1 MTTATPTDLHF
12 HLAPWLQDAIRQ
24 AVPLGGYSRL
34 RVRLRGNTLHILCE
48 TSCPTEK
55 EEITQAILRSMRRQ
69 PPAVQLLEPT
79 PAVTIHRL
87 IVYGRLRQEKKS
99 LWLSLISLG
108 QSPTSPTQGTFQLNR
123 KNQARLGY
131 PQAIA
136 QYLSQNLSQLGISIQ
151 VETQTLANTAPHQG
165 QQRLW
170 ITCECDY
177 SPDYG
182 LLTESLVQRL
192 RELEIKGFR
201 DGAIRCQIR
210 GEEKPEWL
218 LWVDLTPPDVM
229 LRQWGQWGDPEAI
242 AQILTQAF
250 QSHPL
255 TIRAQ
260 VTDTVLSLECLLAP
274 NISLAQP
281 RILKTIQAILDTL
294 APQGLHRAIIR
305 AKSAPQNDELW
316 HSEWQ
321 LPGGDQGAHHDSPQ
335 QLAQQGDLE
344 AWRFLLQRCLNP
356 DLTRRLAT
364 GGIHITLRQKDDT
377 LYIMTEAIACPPQ
390 MATLKAIAALFRGL
404 EPHPFTR
411 LKVYGRRSGQS
422 KALWQQSLKFN
433 TVAPAN
439 APSQTATEPTFAPV
453 ETIPSPSPLERFN
466 QCARNLLQRSRLW
479 QPAPDNSG
487 LVLHQGEPGQGAFS
501 LQRRWRVACL
511 WLIGGIV
518 VTAQTDWL
526 AGQWLR
532 RDLAP
537 SQSVPM
543 SQADP
548 ATRSEILDAQLP
560 ATNWQTTAPK
570 AIAPPLTS
578 LYPSFDNPLLDE
590 KLALYQE
597 RIAKNGVP
605 DILIIGSSRALRGLD
620 PLALQ
625 TALTEKGYPPLDIF
639 NFGING
645 ATVQIFDLLLRQ
657 ILPPEQLPRLI
668 ILADGARAFNSGR
681 QDLTYELMTR
691 SPGFQALEAGT
702 FSQLLSQDLP
712 KRQTPTF
719 VFPDLEQ
726 IATQWLGTASQV
738 YDQRQLLKE
747 RLFAQTLAPLHTW
760 TSTAEAASPMA
771 AAESGQQ
778 AQGFNLDGFL
788 PLERRFIPKTYY
800 QNHTQV
806 TGNYDGDYAAFNLR
820 GTQHE
825 TFLEL
830 LSHLDSH
837 QIHLVFL
844 NQPLTDY
851 YLDPV
856 RLDYERQFRQ
866 YFRQLA
872 NRDKLDFVDF
882 VHQQAWQG
890 RYEWFSDPSH
900 LNQFGAAQVAQELAK
915 ISTIPWPK
923 GVSD

>member
-1 MTTATPTDLHF
+1 MTTATSTDLHF
-12 HLAPWLQDAIRQ
+12 HLAPWLQDAIRL
-24 AVPLGGYSRL
+24 AVPLGGYLRL

-55 EEITQAILRSMRRQ
+55 EEITQAILRRMRRQ
-69 PPAVQLLEPT
+69 PPPVQLLEPT
-79 PAVTIHRL
+79 PGITIHRL

-99 LWLSLISLG
+99 LWLSLIPLG
-108 QSPTSPTQGTFQLNR
+108 QSSPSSNPETFQLNR

-136 QYLSQNLSQLGISIQ
+136 QYLSQNLSQLGINIR

-242 AQILTQAF
+242 SQILTQSF
-250 QSHPL
+250 QAHPL
-255 TIRAQ
+255 TIRAA
-260 VTDTVLSLECLLAP
+260 VTDAVLSLECILAP
-274 NISLAQP
+274 NISLAQAH
-281 RILKTIQAILDTL
+281 ILKTIQDILDVL
-294 APQGLHRAIIR
+294 APQGLQRALIR
-305 AKSAPQNDELW
+305 AKSAPHNEELW
-316 HSEWQ
+316 RSEWS
-321 LPGGDQGAHHDSPQ
+321 LPGDKPGVHHDSPG

-390 MATLKAIAALFRGL
+390 MATLKAIATLFRHL
-404 EPHPFTR
+404 EPHPFSR

-433 TVAPAN
+433 TITPARTS
-439 APSQTATEPTFAPV
+439 PQTPTETALPPV
-453 ETIPSPSPLERFN
+453 ETDPSLSPLERFN
-466 QCARNLLQRSRLW
+466 QGARNLLQRSRLW
-479 QPAPDNSG
+479 QPIPDNCG
-487 LVLHQGEPGQGAFS
+487 LVLHQGESERNVFS
-501 LQRRWRVACL
+501 PQRRWRVACL
-511 WLIGGIV
+511 WLLGGIL

-532 RDLAP
+532 RDLVQP
-537 SQSVPM
+537 QPVSM
-543 SQADP
+543 SQTDP
-548 ATRSEILDAQLP
+548 ATRSEVLEAQLP
-560 ATNWQTTAPK
+560 VTNWPTTAPK

-578 LYPSFDNPLLDE
+578 PYPSFDNPLLDE

-605 DILIIGSSRALRGLD
+605 DVLIIGSSRALRGLD

-625 TALTEKGYPPLDIF
+625 MALTEKGHPPLDIF

-657 ILPPEQLPRLI
+657 ILPPEQLPQLI

-702 FSQLLSQDLP
+702 FSQLLSQDIP
-712 KRQTPTF
+712 KHQAITS
-719 VFPDLEQ
+719 VIPDLEQ
-726 IATQWLGTASQV
+726 ITTQWLGKISQV
-738 YDQRQLLKE
+738 YDQRQFFKE
-747 RLFAQTLAPLHTW
+747 RFFDQTLAPFHTW
-760 TSTAEAASPMA
+760 VSTTEAASPMTST
-771 AAESGQQ
+771 ESGQQ
-778 AQGFNLDGFL
+778 FNLDGFL
-788 PLERRFIPKTYY
+788 PLDRRFIPETYY

-830 LSHLDSH
+830 LDHFESH
-837 QIHLVFL
+837 QIHLIFL

-872 NRDKLDFVDF
+872 NRENLDFVDF

-890 RYEWFSDPSH
+890 HYEWFSDPSH

-915 ISTIPWPK
+915 VSTIPWPQST
-923 GVSD
+923 SD

>member
-1 MTTATPTDLHF
+1 MTTATSTDLHF
-12 HLAPWLQDAIRQ
+12 HLAPWLQDAIRL
-24 AVPLGGYSRL
+24 AVPLGGYLRL

-55 EEITQAILRSMRRQ
+55 EEITQAILRRMRRQ
-69 PPAVQLLEPT
+69 PPPVQLLAPT
-79 PAVTIHRL
+79 PGIAIHRL

-99 LWLSLISLG
+99 LWLSLIPLG
-108 QSPTSPTQGTFQLNR
+108 QSSPSSNPETFQLNR

-136 QYLSQNLSQLGISIQ
+136 QYLSQNLSQLGISIR

-250 QSHPL
+250 QAHPL
-255 TIRAQ
+255 TIRAA
-260 VTDTVLSLECLLAP
+260 VTDAVLSLECILAP
-274 NISLAQP
+274 NISLAQAH
-281 RILKTIQAILDTL
+281 ILKTIQDILDVL
-294 APQGLHRAIIR
+294 APQGLQRALIR
-305 AKSAPQNDELW
+305 AKSAPHNEELW
-316 HSEWQ
+316 RSEWR
-321 LPGGDQGAHHDSPQ
+321 LPGDKPGVHHDSPG

-390 MATLKAIAALFRGL
+390 MATLKAIATLFRHL
-404 EPHPFTR
+404 EPHPFSR

-433 TVAPAN
+433 TITPASTS
-439 APSQTATEPTFAPV
+439 PQTPTETALPPV
-453 ETIPSPSPLERFN
+453 ETDPSLSPLERFN
-466 QCARNLLQRSRLW
+466 QGARNLLQRSRLW
-479 QPAPDNSG
+479 QPIPDNCG
-487 LVLHQGEPGQGAFS
+487 LVLHQGESERNIFS
-501 LQRRWRVACL
+501 PQRRWRVACL
-511 WLIGGIV
+511 WLLGGIL

-532 RDLAP
+532 RDLVQP
-537 SQSVPM
+537 QSVSL
-543 SQADP
+543 SQTDP
-548 ATRSEILDAQLP
+548 ATRSEVLDAQLP
-560 ATNWQTTAPK
+560 VTNWQTTAPK

-578 LYPSFDNPLLDE
+578 PYPSFDNPLLDE
-590 KLALYQE
+590 KLALYQK

-605 DILIIGSSRALRGLD
+605 DVLIIGSSRALRGLD

-657 ILPPEQLPRLI
+657 ILPPEQLPQLI

-702 FSQLLSQDLP
+702 FSQLLSQDIP
-712 KRQTPTF
+712 KHQAITSI
-719 VFPDLEQ
+719 VPDLEQ
-726 IATQWLGTASQV
+726 IITQWLGTISQV
-738 YDQRQLLKE
+738 YDQRQLFKE
-747 RLFAQTLAPLHTW
+747 RFFDETLAPFHTW
-760 TSTAEAASPMA
+760 VSTAEAASPMTST
-771 AAESGQQ
+771 ESGQQ
-778 AQGFNLDGFL
+778 FNLDGFL
-788 PLERRFIPKTYY
+788 PLDRRFIPETYY

-806 TGNYDGDYAAFNLR
+806 TGSYDGDYAAFNLR
-820 GTQHE
+820 GMQHE
-825 TFLEL
+825 TFLAL
-830 LSHLDSH
+830 LDHFESH

-915 ISTIPWPK
+915 VSTIPWPQRT
-923 GVSD
+923 SD